1 MAGTV
6 SPSTSEVKPT
16 PPPSAGGGQLAAILM
31 SLVALAIIVLA
42 WVGAPPTTPW
52 AQGYDPLGHWWLSAI
67 CAALPVVVL
76 LGTLAIFRMKAH
88 YSALLGLVTAIVIA
102 SGIFHMPIKMASI
115 TAVYGACYGLFPI
128 GWIVLN
134 VIFLYRLTLATGR
147 FKVLQQSMTGITQD
161 TRLQLLLIAFSFG
174 AFFEGASG
182 FGTPVAV
189 TAALLIGL
197 GFRPLQASGLSLIAN
212 TAPVAFGALGT
223 PIVAL
228 AAVTGY
234 SEFALGAQVGRI
246 LPFFSVLVPFWLIWA
261 YAGFK
266 GMKEIW
272 AAITVAGVTFAIPQY
287 LVSNYH
293 GPWLTDIIAALFSMG
308 CLILFLKIWQP
319 KRIWG
324 HEGHQADE
332 QRAARGAHGYSR
344 SEVVRAWLPWLVLSV
359 IVFCWGTYSGKKL
372 MNTPEKVF
380 PAMSTWSTP
389 PSKITNPQIAVTG
402 LNKMVERVPPV
413 VAKAT
418 PEPAVFG
425 LNWLSAT
432 GSGILFAAILSGFI
446 MGLSLPR
453 MFVMWWQTLWHVRY
467 SMITIAAMLSLGII
481 TRYSGVDATM
491 GLAFARTGH
500 LYPFFGTLLGWLGVA
515 LTGSDTASNVLF
527 GSLQKISAQQ
537 IGISPVLMASA
548 NSAGGVMGKMI
559 DAQSI
564 VVASTATEWYGH
576 EGDILR
582 YVFWHSIA
590 LACLVGVLVFLEA
603 YVSPFTHLVIH

>member
-1 MAGTV
+1 MPVTA
-6 SPSTSEVKPT
+6 SPSTSQAKPAS
-16 PPPSAGGGQLAAILM
+16 PPERAGWLFGSLM
-31 SLVALAIIVLA
+31 ALVTLAIIVLA
-42 WVGAPPTTPW
+42 WTGAAPTKPW
-52 AQGYDPLGHWWLSAI
+52 AQGYDPLGHWWLSTI

-76 LGTLAIFRMKAH
+76 LGTLAVFRMKAH
-88 YSALLGLVTAIVIA
+88 YSAFLGLVTAMLIA
-102 SGIFHMPIKMASI
+102 SGLFHMPIKMASI
-115 TAVYGACYGLFPI
+115 TAIYGACFGFFPI
-128 GWIVLN
+128 GWIILN
-134 VIFLYRLTLATGR
+134 VIFLYRMTLETGR
-147 FKVLQQSMTGITQD
+147 FKVLQESMTGITQD

-197 GFRPLQASGLSLIAN
+197 GFKPLQASGLSLIAN
-212 TAPVAFGALGT
+212 TAPVAYGALGT
-223 PIVAL
+223 PIIAL
-228 AAVTGY
+228 SAVTGY
-234 SEFALGAQVGRI
+234 SEFVLGAQVGRI
-246 LPFFSVLVPFWLIWA
+246 LPFFSVLVPFWLVWA

-272 AAITVAGVTFAIPQY
+272 PAITVAGVTFAIPQY

-293 GPWLTDIIAALFSMG
+293 GPWLTDIVAALCSMA
-308 CLILFLKIWQP
+308 CLVAFLKIWHP
-319 KRIWG
+319 KQIWG
-324 HEGHQADE
+324 HEGHQESE
-332 QRAARGAHGYSR
+332 QRAARGTHGYTR
-344 SEVVRAWLPWLVLSV
+344 GEVARAWLPWLVLSV
-359 IVFCWGTYSGKKL
+359 FVFCWGTYTGKKV

-380 PAMSTWSTP
+380 TSMSTWSTP
-389 PSKITNPQIAVTG
+389 PSAITNPQIPVSG
-402 LNKMVERVPPV
+402 LNKLVQRVPPV
-413 VAKAT
+413 VPKPT
-418 PEPAVFG
+418 PEAAVFG

-432 GSGILFAAILSGFI
+432 GSGILIAAAISGLI
-446 MGLSLPR
+446 MGLSLPKIV
-453 MFVMWWQTLWHVRY
+453 VMWWQTLWHVRF
-467 SMITIAAMLSLGII
+467 SLMTIAAMLSLGIM
-481 TRYSGVDATM
+481 TRYSGLDATM

-515 LTGSDTASNVLF
+515 LTGSDTSSNVLF

-537 IGISPVLMASA
+537 TGISPILMASA

-590 LACLVGVLVFLEA
+590 LACLVGVLVLLQA
-603 YVSPFTHLVIH
+603 YVPPFTHLVGH